1 MTERISRPVISKL
14 IRDCLEVVNSERE
27 DGARIPLA
35 DDTPLLADDSRLD
48 SLELV
53 AFLTDLETRASK
65 IVGRRLS
72 LAADALTADSEPFRD
87 VGRLTDYLATKL
99 NDA

>member
-1 MTERISRPVISKL
+1 MTEAITRPAISKL
-14 IRDCLEVVNSERE
+14 IRDCLEVVNGERE
-27 DGARIPLA
+27 DVAQIRVA
-35 DDTPLLADDSRLD
+35 EDTPLLADDSQLD

-53 AFLTDLETRASK
+53 AFLTDLETRASR

-87 VGRLTDYLATKL
+87 VGRLTDYLTTKL
-99 NDA
+99 KDA